1 MTAADIDLVLAELE
15 PILAGFA
22 RLQRALERLR
32 EASVQNEVSHLPPCD
47 APPSEHR
54 RLHRPGNRPKLDADP
69 VLQAFVLARLD
80 RLTFK
85 SIAAEVAEYFP
96 PARRVG
102 RSAIH
107 EWSRRRHRRAPDRT
121 GRPG

>member
-1 MTAADIDLVLAELE
+1 MTADIDLALAELE
-15 PILAGFA
+15 LILAGFA

-32 EASVQNEVSHLPPCD
+32 DASVQIEVSHLPPCD

-54 RLHRPGNRPKLDADP
+54 RLHRPGVQPKIDADP
-69 VLQAFVLARLD
+69 ELQAFILARLD

-96 PARRVG
+96 PTRRVG

-107 EWSRRRHRRAPDRT
+107 EWSRRRRHRRAPDR
-121 GRPG
+121 PGHPG

>member
-1 MTAADIDLVLAELE
+1 MTADIDLSLAELE

-22 RLQRALERLR
+22 RLQRVLERLR
-32 EASVQNEVSHLPPCD
+32 EASVQNEVSHLPACD

-69 VLQAFVLARLD
+69 VLQAFVLDRID

-96 PARRVG
+96 PERRVG
-102 RSAIH
+102 RSAIY
-107 EWSRRRHRRAPDRT
+107 EWSRRRRVRGADS
-121 GRPG
+121 PGLPG